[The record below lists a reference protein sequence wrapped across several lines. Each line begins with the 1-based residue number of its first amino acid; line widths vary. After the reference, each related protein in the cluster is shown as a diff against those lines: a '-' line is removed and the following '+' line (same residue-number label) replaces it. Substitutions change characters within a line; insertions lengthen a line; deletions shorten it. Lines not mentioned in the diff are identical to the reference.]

1 MNSPSPQLPFGPG
14 EASPSPPGMRWRIAS
29 GVNWLFGLGSLLLA
43 LAILAVIPVL
53 NFLSLGYLLEAS
65 RKVSLAGRLRDG
77 FVGIRKA
84 SVLGRIALGTWAC
97 LVPSRFLAGLWEDAL
112 LIDPSGHSGRW
123 ARAAMVVTLVL
134 GLLHLA
140 WAVIRGARLRHFLW
154 PAPLRFLA
162 WIRETG
168 KFTRLR
174 DTTLDY
180 VAGLRLP
187 YYFLLGLQGFLG
199 AFLWM
204 ALPLAILIAASGLPP
219 KPAGGLSLIGGGLLA
234 LVIMPLP
241 FLQTH
246 FAREGRFRAFFEWGA
261 VRHRFRR
268 APFAFWIALTM
279 TLALALPLYLFK
291 VELTPEAIAW
301 LPGLVFIVLGFVARL
316 LVGWAYGRSLRRE
329 KPSPFFWRW
338 LNRIALIP
346 ILAVYVF
353 VVYLTQ
359 YISWNGARGLLEQHA
374 FLVPALKFE
383 LRR

>member
-1 MNSPSPQLPFGPG
+1 
-14 EASPSPPGMRWRIAS
+14 
-29 GVNWLFGLGSLLLA
+29 
-43 LAILAVIPVL
+43 
-53 NFLSLGYLLEAS
+53 
-65 RKVSLAGRLRDG
+65 
-77 FVGIRKA
+77 
-84 SVLGRIALGTWAC
+84 
-97 LVPSRFLAGLWEDAL
+97 
-112 LIDPSGHSGRW
+112 
-123 ARAAMVVTLVL
+123 
-134 GLLHLA
+134 
-140 WAVIRGARLRHFLW
+140 
-154 PAPLRFLA
+154 
-162 WIRETG
+162 
-168 KFTRLR
+168 
-174 DTTLDY
+174 
-180 VAGLRLP
+180 
-187 YYFLLGLQGFLG
+187 
-199 AFLWM
+199 
-204 ALPLAILIAASGLPP
+204 
-219 KPAGGLSLIGGGLLA
+219 
-234 LVIMPLP
+234 LP

-261 VRHRFRR
+261 VRNRFRR

-329 KPSPFFWRW
+329 KPSHFVWRW